1 MFAFRFSMRGWVAL
15 LVLTLACLSNASA
28 FPVTWTLS
36 GVTFTDGGT
45 ASGYF
50 VYDADTNTFS
60 EGSISVAGGNTATFA
75 PVTYGGPWNQLT
87 VNAQNGFYSWR
98 PGFGIYLWIDT
109 AGLSDSGGT
118 VALSTQSYECTNCGS
133 IRYVS
138 AGNVVGT
145 PTPNFTSA
153 AAATFAVGV
162 PGSFTVTTTAATS
175 VSMTGSLPSGVTF
188 TDNGDG
194 TATLAGTP
202 AAGSIGTYALTLTAS
217 NGVPPDATQNFTL
230 TIDQAPAITSANAA
244 TFTVGAAGS
253 FAVTTTGSPVP
264 GLSEV
269 GTLPSGVTFVDNGN
283 GTATLAGTPAA
294 GSNGTY
300 ALTLTASNGIAPDAT
315 QAFTLIVSAPP
326 AVSPTP
332 TLTWP
337 GGIVLL
343 LMLLAAV
350 FYVERRMRFV
360 R

>member
-1 MFAFRFSMRGWVAL
+1 MFAFRRFMRGWVASL
-15 LVLTLACLSNASA
+15 ILTLTFLSNAFA
-28 FPVTWTLS
+28 FPVTWTLN

-60 EGSISVAGGNTATFA
+60 EGSISVAGGNTATFV
-75 PVTYGGPWNQLT
+75 PVTYSGPWNQLT
-87 VNAQNGFYSWR
+87 VNAQNGFYSWA
-98 PGFGIYLWIDT
+98 PSFATYLWIDPI
-109 AGLSDSGGT
+109 GLSDSGGT

-145 PTPNFTSA
+145 PTPNFTSTN
-153 AAATFAVGV
+153 AATFAVGV

-194 TATLAGTP
+194 TATLTGTP
-202 AAGSIGTYALTLTAS
+202 AAGSAGSYPLTLTAS

-230 TIDQAPAITSANAA
+230 TVDQAPAITSTNAT

-253 FAVTTTGSPVP
+253 FTVTTTGSPVP
-264 GLSEV
+264 GLSKA
-269 GTLPSGVTFVDNGN
+269 GTLPSGVTFVDNDD

-294 GSNGTY
+294 GSIGTY
-300 ALTLTASNGIAPDAT
+300 ALTLVASNGVPPDAT
-315 QAFTLIVSAPP
+315 QAFTLTVSVPP
-326 AVSPTP
+326 AVIPTP

-350 FYVERRMRFV
+350 FCVERRMRFV